1 MVRVGN
7 LKDSGLI
14 ARPLGKLSVINC
26 ASPDYLT
33 RFGYPETLDDLASH
47 ALIHYSATLGTR
59 PQGFE
64 YYNGSATRW
73 VKREAYCRLTA
84 QKPTGPPVSPGL
96 GLFRSRASGCVMPC
110 ARKTR

>member
-64 YYNGSATRW
+64 YYNGSATQW
-73 VKREAYCRLTA
+73 VKREAY
-84 QKPTGPPVSPGL
+84 
-96 GLFRSRASGCVMPC
+96 
-110 ARKTR
+110 

>member
-1 MVRVGN
+1 M
-7 LKDSGLI
+7 
-14 ARPLGKLSVINC
+14 INC

-84 QKPTGPPVSPGL
+84 QKPTSRLYRRAWDYSGP
-96 GLFRSRASGCVMPC
+96 
-110 ARKTR
+110 ARRGA